1 MISETDTVGTIT
13 RLGAASEDKVA
24 TTLRRI
30 VFDLVFTALLIG
42 LVIFGALNLGPAISG
57 KPKQLIGAI
66 LIATLLPIGTLVL
79 LSGIERLL
87 PPAGPRKSLRS
98 WFLHLHIK
106 VFYVFMAGL
115 ATVLAT
121 IASSALARKFGFSLG
136 LIDLRFAEG
145 KGLLV
150 LLGSLWVGAIAGDFF
165 FYWFHR
171 TLHKTPFLWAH
182 HKMHHMDRELEAL
195 TVDRQNWIEVF
206 IAALLITM
214 PVAIVFKLGDLDPW
228 KLGLLGGLVTTVFG
242 TLLTLGHMN
251 VRLQVGKASLF
262 YCSPQMHR
270 IHHSR
275 LPEHQ
280 DKNFAFV
287 FPLWDVLFGS
297 YYAPAWNEFP
307 PTGVEGEKEIQSFW
321 ESQIFT
327 QREWWRMFRAWRARR
342 ATRSA

>member
-13 RLGAASEDKVA
+13 RLGAASEGNVA

-30 VFDLVFTALLIG
+30 VFDLFFTALLIG

-165 FYWFHR
+165 
-171 TLHKTPFLWAH
+171 LLLVPPNPA
-182 HKMHHMDRELEAL
+182 
-195 TVDRQNWIEVF
+195 QN
-206 IAALLITM
+206 
-214 PVAIVFKLGDLDPW
+214 AIPLGSSQNASY
-228 KLGLLGGLVTTVFG
+228 GSG
-242 TLLTLGHMN
+242 T
-251 VRLQVGKASLF
+251 R
-262 YCSPQMHR
+262 
-270 IHHSR
+270 
-275 LPEHQ
+275 
-280 DKNFAFV
+280 
-287 FPLWDVLFGS
+287 GS
-297 YYAPAWNEFP
+297 Y
-307 PTGVEGEKEIQSFW
+307 
-321 ESQIFT
+321 
-327 QREWWRMFRAWRARR
+327 R
-342 ATRSA
+342 